1 MTTLSWLNPMRTV
14 RIDPAQ
20 ADLENR
26 RYYFPSYEDGEQL
39 LRSIQEVGILNP
51 PYLQE
56 RLGSR
61 PIPVLGRRRLRA
73 AIAAGLSE
81 IEARVIPETVPAQ
94 EAFIPAFWDNFGH
107 RSFDSALTA
116 VVVRRLMELYTLETV
131 AKDFLPALGI
141 PPRGPR
147 LERFRAVGGLEE
159 QILEALALGKITMR
173 TAVIMTR
180 VTPAERLALFGLTQ
194 NLRLNANKTGEV
206 IGHLFDLSV
215 LHDSSL
221 LELIRSDEVKT
232 ILEDDRLDLPSRAN
246 ALRELVRKW
255 KFPEL
260 SEKMR
265 AFRSWH
271 RGLDTGER
279 IFVRPAPDFED
290 ESVSVE
296 IDVSSWEET
305 QRVVEAIR
313 KLLG

>member
-1 MTTLSWLNPMRTV
+1 MTTLSWLNPMKTV
-14 RIDPAQ
+14 RIDPSQ
-20 ADLENR
+20 ANLQDR
-26 RYYFPSYEDGEQL
+26 TYYFPCYERGELL
-39 LRSIQEVGILNP
+39 LRSVKEVGILNP
-51 PYLQE
+51 PCLQE
-56 RLGSR
+56 RPGAR

-73 AIAAGLSE
+73 AVEAGMSE

-107 RSFDSALTA
+107 RTFDSALTA
-116 VVVRRLMELYTLETV
+116 VVVRRLMELYTVDTV

-173 TAVIMTR
+173 TAVVLTR

-194 NLRLNANKTGEV
+194 KLRLNANKAGEV

-215 LHDSSL
+215 LHGRSL
-221 LELIRSDEVKT
+221 LELVRSEEVET
-232 ILEDDRLDLPSRAN
+232 IVEDDLLDLPSRAS
-246 ALRELVRKW
+246 ALRELVRRW

-260 SEKMR
+260 SEQMS

-279 IFVRPAPDFED
+279 IFVRPSPDFED
-290 ESVSVE
+290 ERVSVE
-296 IDVSSWEET
+296 IDVNSWKET
-305 QRVVEAIR
+305 ERVVETIR
-313 KLLG
+313 KLIG